1 MLELKKTAIQAGNC
15 RCVYKKLGI
24 IDKKER
30 YLESQGSSEWKMTKN
45 EEKGLMTCEENFK

>member
-1 MLELKKTAIQAGNC
+1 MYLKKKQ
-15 RCVYKKLGI
+15 KLGI

-45 EEKGLMTCEENFK
+45 EEEGLKTCKENFK